1 MNTKPLTM
9 SKLQKNIHRE
19 ITPLQ
24 GEDCF
29 MVFDRKRY
37 LFNYPI
43 HFHPEF
49 EINYIFNAEGG
60 RRVIGDHV
68 AEIGKRELVMVG
80 PNLYHGWENFK
91 NSSKEE
97 SHEITIQFPK
107 DLFDEGLLGKN
118 LIQPINTLLQN
129 AHRGILFSDE
139 TIARVENK
147 IFSLSKKNGFDSF
160 LEFQSFLYD
169 LAISRDQ
176 KFLTNMNF
184 SHQND
189 FINSE
194 RIEKIYNFLK
204 DNFQH
209 KIKIEEAAE
218 LVNMSV
224 ISLSRLIKK
233 RTGKSF
239 VEFLI
244 AIRLGAATRSLIETN
259 NSISGICY
267 DCGFNNI
274 SNFNRIFKKYQNCTP
289 SEFRSNFNGVKNVF

>member
-1 MNTKPLTM
+1 MNHH
-9 SKLQKNIHRE
+9 IHRE

-24 GEDCF
+24 GKDCF
-29 MVFDRKRY
+29 MIFDRRRY
-37 LFNYPI
+37 FFNYPI

-49 EINYIFNAEGG
+49 EINYIYNAKGG
-60 RRVIGDHV
+60 RRVVGDHV
-68 AEIGKRELVMVG
+68 GEIGKRELVMVG
-80 PNLYHGWENFK
+80 PNLYHGWENFN
-91 NSSKEE
+91 NSRKQEL
-97 SHEITIQFPK
+97 HEITIQFPK
-107 DLFDEGLLGKN
+107 DLFDENLLGKN
-118 LIQPINTLLQN
+118 LIQPINKLFQN
-129 AHRGILFSDE
+129 AHRGILFSE
-139 TIARVENK
+139 STTTQVEEK
-147 IFSLSKKNGFDSF
+147 IFRLSKKNGFDSF

-194 RIEKIYNFLK
+194 RIEKVYNYLK
-204 DNFQH
+204 ENYQLKVKVEDVAQ
-209 KIKIEEAAE
+209 

-224 ISLSRLIKK
+224 ISLSRLVKK

-244 AIRLGAATRSLIETN
+244 AIRLGAATRRLIETN
-259 NSISGICY
+259 DSISEICY
-267 DCGFNNI
+267 DCGFNNL

-289 SEFRSNFNGVKNVF
+289 SEFRTSFIGVKNVY